1 LASRTAKIRARNNFW
16 RQILA
21 WDRSISVAMLSL
33 FIVAMESQPSKMKY
47 LIVGKV
53 PKYNRKIVET
63 QKQKSMLATHI
74 DDNDRIQ
81 WV

>member
-1 LASRTAKIRARNNFW
+1 VSVKYGMYQETNVNNGDLHYRNTCWKDICN
-16 RQILA
+16 IA
-21 WDRSISVAMLSL
+21 I
-33 FIVAMESQPSKMKY
+33 ESQPSKMKY
-47 LIVGKV
+47 HTVGKV

-81 WV
+81 WDYKF